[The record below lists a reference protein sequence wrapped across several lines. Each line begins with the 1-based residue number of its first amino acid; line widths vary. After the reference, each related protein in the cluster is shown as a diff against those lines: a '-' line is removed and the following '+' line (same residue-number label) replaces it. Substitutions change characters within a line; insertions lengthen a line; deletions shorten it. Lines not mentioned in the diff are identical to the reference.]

1 MGALDQQ
8 AFDALV
14 RAGCPACKA
23 PTLEIRSFI
32 DRAIGMMAA
41 EPTDA
46 GRWVHDGEKF
56 VDGTYRI
63 RCAACA
69 HVVWES
75 DICPRCNAAGGLATA
90 LDTTSKLEPWKR
102 CPQCNEL
109 SMLAVALVPATA
121 KWPQPKPQPLADF
134 GDPGVHLVAFACDSC
149 NRARAAEGC
158 PLCGA
163 PSPLRPR
170 P

>member
-1 MGALDQQ
+1 MGALDQ
-8 AFDALV
+8 AHFDAFV
-14 RAGCPACKA
+14 RAGCPACKG

-63 RCAACA
+63 ACVACA
-69 HVVWES
+69 HVVWQS
-75 DICPRCNAAGGLATA
+75 DMCPRCNTEGKLQVA
-90 LDTTSKLEPWKR
+90 LTTTSKLEPWKR

-109 SMLAVALVPATA
+109 SML
-121 KWPQPKPQPLADF
+121 
-134 GDPGVHLVAFACDSC
+134 
-149 NRARAAEGC
+149 
-158 PLCGA
+158 
-163 PSPLRPR
+163 
-170 P
+170 